1 MHKQAQAGDTPEI
14 IDCFCLNTEVPTMM
28 EPTGVLGYPFKCF
41 PFDEVLQSPLSPF
54 PWIKAKAF

>member
-14 IDCFCLNTEVPTMM
+14 IDCVCLNTEV
-28 EPTGVLGYPFKCF
+28 PTGVLGYPFKCF

-54 PWIKAKAF
+54 PWITAKAF